1 MLKKLQREMTK
12 IFLPK
17 RKGIPSCMKYLSY
30 VIVGIVAYAV
40 YDVFLKGVLTEGMES
55 GSGIKEL
62 VFIKMNGCGHCEN
75 MQGEW
80 DKFENDHPKNIKVSQ
95 VESSSDRGK
104 ELIKSHDVSGFPT
117 ILLLDENGNKVKDY
131 DGERSAQAFKK
142 FCKENN

>member
-1 MLKKLQREMTK
+1 
-12 IFLPK
+12 
-17 RKGIPSCMKYLSY
+17 
-30 VIVGIVAYAV
+30 
-40 YDVFLKGVLTEGMES
+40 
-55 GSGIKEL
+55 
-62 VFIKMNGCGHCEN
+62 